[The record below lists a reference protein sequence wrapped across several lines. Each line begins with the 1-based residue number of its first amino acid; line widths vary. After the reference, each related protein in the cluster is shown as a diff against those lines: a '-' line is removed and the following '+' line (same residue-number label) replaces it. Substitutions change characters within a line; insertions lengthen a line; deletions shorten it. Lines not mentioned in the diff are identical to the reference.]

1 MARRRNI
8 SAVISLKDN
17 MSATMRGIRREQT
30 QFQREVRQTR
40 NAMRSASRERMRIRM
55 DATPAHRTI
64 TRLRRQM
71 APLRTKIATV
81 VAVKDLAKEKL
92 ARINSNVK
100 AVGRFVAKP
109 IVKVKDAATGM
120 INKIKGKLTSLKSV
134 APIAIGVTAAGA
146 SVKSGMTL
154 EQEEISLKH
163 FMGVGNEG
171 KSDKQIAQMSKSFTK
186 QLSKRASDTGLGL
199 NEAMGAGRRA
209 IQISGGNTKEAM
221 KKVKLAQDMAALNPG
236 KTISDAME
244 ALADADVGEME
255 RLKEFGLKASSKDDP
270 KKVEEALQQKFGGG
284 AEKQAN
290 SGAGMMSKI
299 VGNVKTSMA
308 QLGRGMLEPLKPAMG
323 GLLGFFEKASPYIE
337 QFGSKLTS
345 GLGSALDWITQ
356 QVPTFAPIFSQAFS
370 AVGSIV
376 STVAPIIGQVIG
388 ALSPVFAGLLSI
400 GSMALNG
407 IAGIVKVVAPAIT
420 TLIEG
425 LKPGFE
431 SIGKVLQTLG
441 KVFKS
446 VFEGIQKVVKKA
458 VDFVNPLIKS
468 VTKVA
473 SSFAD
478 GFNWAVQKFAGN
490 ATGTRYWQGGVSV
503 VGEHG
508 PELVQMPRGSKVFSN
523 TESKSMVRKGMP
535 QGSSNVPSVSTP
547 GHQISIAK
555 LADTIVVKEEA
566 DIDKIT
572 ASLVKNMKLQL
583 MGGA

>member
-337 QFGSKLTS
+337 QFGAKLTS
-345 GLGSALDWITQ
+345 GLGSALGWITQ
-356 QVPTFAPIFSQAFS
+356 QVPTFAPIFSQAFN
-370 AVGSIV
+370 AVGSV
-376 STVAPIIGQVIG
+376 VNTVAPIIGQVIG

-400 GSMALNG
+400 GSVALTG
-407 IAGIVKVVAPAIT
+407 IANIVKTVAPLIT
-420 TLIEG
+420 TLISG
-425 LKPGFE
+425 LSPVFNNV
-431 SIGKVLQTLG
+431 GKILKTMG
-441 KVFKS
+441 DKFKT

-458 VDFVNPLIKS
+458 VSFITPLIKK
-468 VTKVA
+468 VTDVA
-473 SSFAD
+473 SGFSD
-478 GFNWAVQKFAGN
+478 GFNWVVQKFAGN
-490 ATGTRYWQGGVSV
+490 ATGTRYWQGGLSV

-508 PELVQMPRGSKVFSN
+508 PELVQMPGGSKVFSN
-523 TESKSMVRKGMP
+523 TESKSIVRKGAS
-535 QGSSNVPSVSTP
+535 QGNGTTSGTNSQNY
-547 GHQISIAK
+547 QINFAK
-555 LADTIVVKEEA
+555 IADTVVIREDA
-566 DIDKIT
+566 DIDRIT
-572 ASLVKNMKLQL
+572 GQLVKKLKLEL
-583 MGGA
+583 MGGV